1 MRKSL
6 HVAVLLL
13 TILLFTGLASAQS
26 IQPGDYQM
34 DWSVLHR
41 PVSSDQPTLE
51 AGTDPIRLESSAGT
65 GLCPPTSAYV
75 VRNAP
80 ASSAMGGTTTW
91 CIKSDGAFDSSAGFI
106 AGSWNQYTSTV
117 AIIEVDQG
125 SRLNDSVMAV
135 ANLLATPNPPPPSPI
150 KVVITQPRAGSTVS
164 GTTVWVVIWAEGTTG
179 AANVFTLSVDA
190 KQIGTTNA
198 GSSRGPVSF
207 PWNTTGVAKG
217 THTLKA
223 DVRDAAGNTGTTSI
237 SVILQ

>member
-1 MRKSL
+1 MPKSL

-13 TILLFTGLASAQS
+13 TILLFTSLASAQS
-26 IQPGDYQM
+26 IQPGDYQL

-41 PVSSDQPTLE
+41 PVSADQPTLE

-80 ASSAMGGTTTW
+80 ASSVMGGATTW
-91 CIKSDGAFDSSAGFI
+91 CIKSDGSFDGSAGVFL
-106 AGSWNQYTSTV
+106 GSWNQYTSTV

-125 SRLNDSVMAV
+125 PKANDTVMAV
-135 ANLLATPNPPPPSPI
+135 ARLQTAPPPPPPPSPI
-150 KVVITQPRAGSTVS
+150 KVFITQPSAGATVS
-164 GTTVWVVIWAEGTTG
+164 GTVWVVIWAEGTTG
-179 AANVFTLSVDA
+179 SANVFTLSVDG

-198 GSSRGPVSF
+198 GSSRGPISM

-217 THTLKA
+217 AHTIKA
-223 DVRDAAGNTGTTSI
+223 DVRDAAGNAGSTSI

>member
-1 MRKSL
+1 MRKCL
-6 HVAVLLL
+6 PVAVLLS
-13 TILLFTGLASAQS
+13 TILLFTGLAAAQS

-41 PVSSDQPTLE
+41 PFSSEQPTLE
-51 AGTDPIRLESSAGT
+51 AGSDPIRLESSAGT

-80 ASSAMGGTTTW
+80 ASSVMGGTTTW
-91 CIKSDGAFDSSAGFI
+91 CIKSDGAFDGSAGVFL
-106 AGSWNQYTSTV
+106 GTWQQYTSTV

-125 SRLNDSVMAV
+125 SHASDRVMAV
-135 ANLLATPNPPPPSPI
+135 ARLQTAPPPPPPSPV
-150 KVVITQPRAGSTVS
+150 KVFITQPRDGATVS
-164 GTTVWVVIWAEGTTG
+164 GTVWVVIWAEGTTG
-179 AANVFTLSVDA
+179 SANVFTLSVDG

-198 GSSRGPVSF
+198 GTSRGPVSM

-217 THTLKA
+217 AHTIKA
-223 DVRDAAGNTGTTSI
+223 DVRDAAGNAGSTSI